1 MSLKTLA
8 VCMLAPVIAAFAAGA
23 AAQMP
28 QPYGLSVTLEQAQKA
43 AAGAAAEARKNN
55 WAMAVAIV
63 DTAGD
68 LVLLHKMDNTQVG
81 SINIAIGKAR
91 SAARFKRPTKALQDA
106 LAKGFDFAYLH
117 SLEGA
122 VLVQGG
128 IPIVMDGKI
137 VGAIGLSGATGPQD
151 SQCAEAGLAA
161 LK

>member
-1 MSLKTLA
+1 MSLKSMLLSALA
-8 VCMLAPVIAAFAAGA
+8 ALSAAFTLGA
-23 AAQMP
+23 AAQL
-28 QPYGLSVTLEQAQKA
+28 PYGSSVTLEQAQKA
-43 AAGAAAEARKNN
+43 AAAAAAEARRNN
-55 WAMAVAIV
+55 WFMAIAVV

-68 LVLLHKMDNTQVG
+68 LVLLHKMDNTQFG
-81 SINIAIGKAR
+81 SINIATGKAR
-91 SAARFKRPTKALQDA
+91 SAARFKRPTKVLQDL
-106 LAKGFDFAYLH
+106 LAKGSEFTYLL

-151 SQCAEAGLAA
+151 VQCAEAGLAA